1 MSEAV
6 NTGSWFDKVKMPTAW
21 GKIGGGGDLSAMP
34 FLRRF
39 AGSLRGVNPV
49 KQNAIVQSALVPFD
63 ISGRLNEGEHP
74 IRAVG
79 RPLVQLG
86 GGLGGGTVG
95 GLLGFPTTGL
105 GGFATTAAGATG
117 GYHGAGAL
125 FDQVFP
131 KGQVNQRLGDYG
143 RNFSKGANF
152 LFNEYLLGLPTGSS
166 TKPSIEMANIPVG
179 TKEAELEMRQ
189 EQGGYIP
196 PGMGVPTQSGGVQSL
211 YDSDRAA
218 WLAKTANSPA
228 QQSGAWDSAEGREQ
242 LWQQHLMNQDFQQAK
257 ETGTLEDFATKYPN
271 SQTAQR
277 MNWDPRQG
285 RRF

>member
-6 NTGSWFDKVKMPTAW
+6 NTGSWFDKVKTPAAW
-21 GKIGGGGDLSAMP
+21 GKLGGGGDLSAMP

-63 ISGRLNEGEHP
+63 IAGRFNEGEHP

-95 GLLGFPTTGL
+95 GLLGFPTTGP
-105 GGFATTAAGATG
+105 GGFVTTAAGATG

-166 TKPSIEMANIPVG
+166 TKPSTGMANIPVG

-189 EQGGYIP
+189 QQGGYIP
-196 PGMGVPTQSGGVQSL
+196 PGMTTSAGVPVEAQAGGPEL
-211 YDSDRAA
+211 DPWGRTKTYEAA
-218 WLAKTANSPA
+218 DGSMVNRSNVFTP
-228 QQSGAWDSAEGREQ
+228 
-242 LWQQHLMNQDFQQAK
+242 HY
-257 ETGTLEDFATKYPN
+257 ETGEDLGVMTRN
-271 SQTAQR
+271 QR
-277 MNWDPRQG
+277 KAYDLAAAKAG
-285 RRF
+285 F

>member
-6 NTGSWFDKVKMPTAW
+6 NTGSWFDKVKTPAAW
-21 GKIGGGGDLSAMP
+21 GKLGGRGDLSAMP

-86 GGLGGGTVG
+86 GGLGGGAVG
-95 GLLGFPTTGL
+95 GILGFPTTGP
-105 GGFATTAAGATG
+105 GGFVTTAAGATG

-166 TKPSIEMANIPVG
+166 TKPSTEMANIPANVDIDATKQGLEKYGFNDGFELGKTNADGSIPVVRSTVG
-179 TKEAELEMRQ
+179 KAEDFL
-189 EQGGYIP
+189 
-196 PGMGVPTQSGGVQSL
+196 QSQK
-211 YDSDRAA
+211 DE

-228 QQSGAWDSAEGREQ
+228 ARSMTHGQPTFSEDERWALQQKHRQW
-242 LWQQHLMNQDFQQAK
+242 
-257 ETGTLEDFATKYPN
+257 LEDNNRT
-271 SQTAQR
+271 
-277 MNWDPRQG
+277 
-285 RRF
+285 